1 MSKKILA
8 VLLTAALITTAAAC
22 GSSKEETTT
31 TTTTT
36 TVADTSPEDT
46 TVADTDVEDVVEE
59 ETEGTE
65 EEVVEDETT
74 DDATATA
81 GGAQAYADVIINS
94 GVEFPAIGLVED
106 EAILTDVL
114 GYDLSLFSEYSVT
127 MHMMSAHLIEVTVAK
142 PAAGQEDAALE
153 FVNNRMNQLKTEV
166 AFYPEQQ
173 ETADQTVVGSFTN
186 AAGENYVYLICCN
199 DAAKAEE
206 ALLASVN

>member
-1 MSKKILA
+1 MSKKILTA
-8 VLLTAALITTAAAC
+8 ILTTALIASLASC

-36 TVADTSPEDT
+36 AATTTTADT

-59 ETEGTE
+59 ETEATEGNAAE
-65 EEVVEDETT
+65 EET
-74 DDATATA
+74 DDTATA
-81 GGAQAYADVIINS
+81 GGAQAYADIIINS

-114 GYDLSLFSEYSVT
+114 SYDLSLFSDYSVT

-142 PAAGQEDAALE
+142 PAEGKEDAALE

-206 ALLASVN
+206 ALLAAVN

>member
-1 MSKKILA
+1 MSKKILTA
-8 VLLTAALITTAAAC
+8 ILTAALIASVASC
-22 GSSKEETTT
+22 GTVKEEETTT
-31 TTTTT
+31 T
-36 TVADTSPEDT
+36 A
-46 TVADTDVEDVVEE
+46 A
-59 ETEGTE
+59 
-65 EEVVEDETT
+65 EEVVDTEATEEAPA
-74 DDATATA
+74 DDNAAA
-81 GGAQAYADVIINS
+81 DLSCQELADVVINS

-114 GYDLSLFSEYSVT
+114 SYDLSLFSDYSVT

-142 PAAGQEDAALE
+142 PAEGKEDAALE

-206 ALLASVN
+206 ALLAAVN

>member
-22 GSSKEETTT
+22 GSNNEETTT

-36 TVADTSPEDT
+36 AETT

-59 ETEGTE
+59 EGTE

-74 DDATATA
+74 DDTTSDDTAAA
-81 GGAQAYADVIINS
+81 GGAQAYADVILNS

>member
-8 VLLTAALITTAAAC
+8 VLLTAALITSAAAC

-36 TVADTSPEDT
+36 AADTAP
-46 TVADTDVEDVVEE
+46 ADTDVEDVVEE
-59 ETEGTE
+59 ETDATDAPEEDVE
-65 EEVVEDETT
+65 EET
-74 DDATATA
+74 DDTAATAD
-81 GGAQAYADVIINS
+81 GAQAYADTIINS
-94 GVEFPAIGLVED
+94 GVELPAIGLVED

-127 MHMMSAHLIEVTVAK
+127 MHMMSAHLIEITVAK
-142 PAAGQEDAALE
+142 PAEGKEDAALE

-206 ALLASVN
+206 ALLAAAK

>member
-8 VLLTAALITTAAAC
+8 VLLTAALITSAASC
-22 GSSKEETTT
+22 GSANEETTT

-36 TVADTSPEDT
+36 VTEAAPEDT
-46 TVADTDVEDVVEE
+46 TAADTEA
-59 ETEGTE
+59 E

-74 DDATATA
+74 EDTATA
-81 GGAQAYADVIINS
+81 GGAQAYADIILNS

-142 PAAGQEDAALE
+142 PAEGKEAAALE

-199 DAAKAEE
+199 DAAKAQET
-206 ALLASVN
+206 LLAAEGVSAN